1 MALAK
6 VLGILVLVAVACRA
20 VLILLLG
27 HPPGIS
33 FGGVLSLAAGGGLL
47 IFAASAIAAGI
58 ATYMT
63 RGTHTE
69 YPGFTTGLIVA
80 LVTTVLM
87 YLTGG

>member
-1 MALAK
+1 MPLAK

-20 VLILLLG
+20 ILILLLG

-58 ATYMT
+58 AAYLTQSESA
-63 RGTHTE
+63 E
-69 YPGFTTGLIVA
+69 YPGLTSGLIVA
-80 LVTTVLM
+80 IAVAVIM
-87 YLTGG
+87 YLAGS

>member
-1 MALAK
+1 MPLVK
-6 VLGILVLVAVACRA
+6 VLGVLVLVAVACRA

-58 ATYMT
+58 AAYMA
-63 RGTHTE
+63 RGEHTE
-69 YPGFTTGLIVA
+69 YPGVTTGVIVA
-80 LVTTVLM
+80 LATTVLM
-87 YLTGG
+87 YFTGS